1 MVQFQRDNLGFKIIQ
16 TVLIQINIKKILV
29 LKNNLFKYL
38 KYILLHDLK
47 IYL

>member
-16 TVLIQINIKKILV
+16 TVFIQINIKILV
-29 LKNNLFKYL
+29 LENNIFKYL